1 MCYGDALQHPA
12 AQSGVLLKLPQQ
24 EYRMGRLLSKEGKG
38 LLFLRK
44 VKGDGKFRKKCDG
57 GVLRAQRISSSY
69 RRPPSPVHS
78 VPWKW

>member
-44 VKGDGKFRKKCDG
+44 VKGDGKFRKKT
-57 GVLRAQRISSSY
+57 
-69 RRPPSPVHS
+69 
-78 VPWKW
+78 